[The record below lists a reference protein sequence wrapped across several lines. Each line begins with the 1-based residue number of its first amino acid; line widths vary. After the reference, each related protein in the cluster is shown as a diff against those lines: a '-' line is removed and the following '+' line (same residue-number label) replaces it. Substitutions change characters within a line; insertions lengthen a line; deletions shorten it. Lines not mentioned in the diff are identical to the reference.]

1 MYSELQLSVI
11 IPVALDER
19 EAHGL
24 LEQLRGL
31 RAGSEVVIVHADA
44 TSLDAPEDWPIS
56 VDLRHYRSA
65 PGRARQMNLGAQ
77 NARGHWL
84 WFLHADSR
92 LLPGTLPALRRF
104 LATGEQALGWFD
116 LVFRPGGPPL
126 MPLTAAGANLR
137 ARWLGLPFGDQ
148 GFILPATWF
157 ERLGRFREDAAYG
170 EDHLLAWKARSA
182 GLRVRRIGAPL
193 ATSARKY
200 ATHGWLKTT
209 YRHVWLTLRQAV
221 PAWRQYLK
229 ARW

>member
-1 MYSELQLSVI
+1 MSVI
-11 IPVALDER
+11 VPVAPGEC

-24 LEQLRGL
+24 LEQLKAL
-31 RAGSEVVIVHADA
+31 TPGSEVVIVHVDPEPVR
-44 TSLDAPEDWPIS
+44 APPDWPS
-56 VDLRHYRSA
+56 VVQLRQYRSRS
-65 PGRARQMNLGAQ
+65 GRARQMNVGAHD
-77 NARGHWL
+77 ARAEWL

-92 LLPGTLPALRRF
+92 LLPDTLPALRRF
-104 LATGEQALGWFD
+104 LARGEQALGWFD
-116 LVFRPGGPPL
+116 LAFRPGGPRL

-137 ARWLGLPFGDQ
+137 ARWFDLPFGDQ
-148 GFILPATWF
+148 GFILPAAWF
-157 ERLGRFREDAAYG
+157 ERLGRFDEAAPYG

-209 YRHVWLTLRQAV
+209 YQHAWLTLRQAV

-229 ARW
+229 ARS